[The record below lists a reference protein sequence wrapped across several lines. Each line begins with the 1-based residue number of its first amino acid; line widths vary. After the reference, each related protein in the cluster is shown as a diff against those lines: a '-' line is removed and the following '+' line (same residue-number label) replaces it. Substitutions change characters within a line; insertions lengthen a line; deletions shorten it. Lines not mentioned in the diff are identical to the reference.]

1 MFQRKSKKNLYY
13 SVKYSFTSYN
23 NNFRLMGTLT
33 TVLHTNIKTIVL
45 NTLLIVIPQVM
56 DLV

>member
-1 MFQRKSKKNLYY
+1 
-13 SVKYSFTSYN
+13 
-23 NNFRLMGTLT
+23 MGTLT
-33 TVLHTNIKTIVL
+33 TVLHINIKIIVL

>member
-1 MFQRKSKKNLYY
+1 
-13 SVKYSFTSYN
+13 
-23 NNFRLMGTLT
+23 MGTLT

-56 DLV
+56 NVV

>member
-1 MFQRKSKKNLYY
+1 
-13 SVKYSFTSYN
+13 
-23 NNFRLMGTLT
+23 MGTLT

-45 NTLLIVIPQVM
+45 NTLFIVIAQVM

>member
-1 MFQRKSKKNLYY
+1 MD
-13 SVKYSFTSYN
+13 
-23 NNFRLMGTLT
+23 TLS

-56 DLV
+56 NLV